1 MNITNRIQ
9 RSIANKGTDVFLRSD
24 FGRFGS
30 AAQISRALDGLQTSG
45 KLVKL
50 GMGVY
55 AKAIPSV
62 LSGKPIPVK
71 PLEVLAPQVLKKLGV
86 TVTASRLT
94 KAYNA
99 GQSTQV
105 PTGVVLN
112 TGKRRI
118 GRQIGFNGKLVQYER
133 A

>member
-1 MNITNRIQ
+1 MNIANRIQ
-9 RSIANKGTDVFLRSD
+9 RSVSNKGADVFLRSE
-24 FGRFGS
+24 FERFGS
-30 AAQISRALDGLQTSG
+30 AAQISRALSELQTSG

-55 AKAIPSV
+55 ARAMPSV

-71 PLEVLAPQVLKKLGV
+71 PLEVLAPQALRKLGV
-86 TVTASRLT
+86 EVNASRLL
-94 KAYNA
+94 KAYNS

-118 GRQIGFNGKLVQYER
+118 GRQLGFNGKLVQYER
-133 A
+133 T

>member
-1 MNITNRIQ
+1 MNIANRIQ
-9 RSIANKGTDVFLRSD
+9 RSVSNKGADVFLRSE
-24 FGRFGS
+24 FEQFGS
-30 AAQISRALDGLQTSG
+30 AAQISRALSELQTSG

-50 GMGVY
+50 GVGVY
-55 AKAIPSV
+55 ARAMPSV

-71 PLEVLAPQVLKKLGV
+71 PLEVLAPQALEKLGV
-86 TVTASRLT
+86 KVNASRLL
-94 KAYNA
+94 KAYNS

-118 GRQIGFNGKLVQYER
+118 GRQLGFNGKLVQYER
-133 A
+133 T

>member
-1 MNITNRIQ
+1 MNIANRIQ
-9 RSIANKGTDVFLRSD
+9 RSVSNKGADVFLRSE
-24 FGRFGS
+24 FEQFGS
-30 AAQISRALDGLQTSG
+30 AAQISRALSELQTSG

-55 AKAIPSV
+55 ARAMPSV

-71 PLEVLAPQVLKKLGV
+71 PLEVLAPQALKKLGV
-86 TVTASRLT
+86 KVNASRLL
-94 KAYNA
+94 KAYNS

-118 GRQIGFNGKLVQYER
+118 GRQLGFNGKFVQYER
-133 A
+133 T